1 MEQHATHSPLPQ
13 DTLRRRDAAPPE
25 QHMICALRVEAAG
38 ARWSLTEYAQTRRA
52 VPPNTRACREKGTYG
67 DILL

>member
-1 MEQHATHSPLPQ
+1 MQLIRLFPKIHGVPVM
-13 DTLRRRDAAPPE
+13 LRSPE
-25 QHMICALRVEAAG
+25 QHMTSALRVEASC
-38 ARWSLTEYAQTRRA
+38 ARWSLTEYAQARRA